1 MRQNPHDH
9 EDNPVKIRLGHASEL
24 GPLVR
29 ATRKS
34 QGLRQAETAD
44 GIGVSENFLG
54 KVERGGETV

>member
-1 MRQNPHDH
+1 M
-9 EDNPVKIRLGHASEL
+9 KIRLGHASEL

-29 ATRKS
+29 ATRMS